1 MQFRNT
7 VLHETGAGRTFPGAE
22 KFTTPHKAR
31 VLFLCTG
38 TSCRSRMAEAWAN
51 HLGSAWLEARAAGI
65 ESHGENPRAV
75 AVMREAGVDISHRES
90 ARLTSELLAWAD
102 LVVTVCQQADKSC
115 PALPPG
121 MRKNHWPLN
130 DPATATGT
138 DEEIMQV
145 FRASRDLIRT
155 CVTSLVVELR
165 TREVGR
171 R

>member
-75 AVMREAGVDISHRES
+75 AVMHEAGMDISRRES

-102 LVVTVCQQADKSC
+102 LVVTVCQQGRRILS
-115 PALPPG
+115 G
-121 MRKNHWPLN
+121 
-130 DPATATGT
+130 ATA
-138 DEEIMQV
+138 
-145 FRASRDLIRT
+145 RDAEKPLAAQR
-155 CVTSLVVELR
+155 SSHGNR
-165 TREVGR
+165 DG
-171 R
+171 